1 MWTALYRNKARKIMQ
16 ACTDCP
22 FNSQITTS
30 SIRHSYFSIRLSV
43 SAVFSKRGPLLV
55 VVYKLSSVVS
65 FSRLNSAWICLS
77 DFGFFISNKTFFLLN
92 PAFAHAGTPTVWG
105 VFFLQ
110 TWLVERLQ
118 TGTRDNFRKTSYAEV
133 TTKHSLVPTF
143 QLKKATNYC

>member
-1 MWTALYRNKARKIMQ
+1 MWTALHGNKTRKIMQ

-30 SIRHSYFSIRLSV
+30 PIRHSYFSIRLSV

-118 TGTRDNFRKTSYAEV
+118 TGTRDNFRRQV
-133 TTKHSLVPTF
+133 TQK
-143 QLKKATNYC
+143 